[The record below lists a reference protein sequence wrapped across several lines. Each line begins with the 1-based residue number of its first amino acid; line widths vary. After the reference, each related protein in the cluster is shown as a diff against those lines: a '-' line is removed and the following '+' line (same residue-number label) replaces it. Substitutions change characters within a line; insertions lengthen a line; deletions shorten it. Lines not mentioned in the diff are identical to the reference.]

1 MNTFGRLFRI
11 SIYGES
17 HGKGLG
23 ILIDGCPPGIPLS
36 EYDFSTDLE
45 RRRGGKKG
53 ATSRAETD
61 IPIFVSG
68 LFNGK
73 TTGAPVLIHFENKD
87 TDSSAYEEMRYTP
100 RPGHADFVAFQKY
113 HGFNDYR
120 GGGHF
125 SGRLTLGLTAAGV
138 IAKKIISPVAVEANL
153 VEAGGLPDIDLA
165 VEKAISRNNSIGGIV
180 TCTATGLPVGLGEPF
195 FDSVESLISHAVFSI
210 PAIKGIEFGAGFA
223 LGAMYGSESND
234 IIIDST
240 GRTKTNNA
248 GGITGGIT
256 SGNDLFF
263 RVAIKPTPSI
273 PLPQKTVDIRTGKQ
287 TDITIKGRHDVCIAL
302 RVPVVVEA
310 VTAIVLAD
318 LLNIENANR
327 RDIL

>member
-1 MNTFGRLFRI
+1 MNTFGRLFKI

-23 ILIDGCPPGIPLS
+23 ILIDGCPPGISLS
-36 EYDFSTDLE
+36 EYDFSTDIE

-53 ATSRAETD
+53 ATSRAESD
-61 IPIFVSG
+61 IPIFASG

-87 TDSSAYEEMRYTP
+87 TDSSAYEEIRYTP

-113 HGFNDYR
+113 RGFNDYR

-138 IAKKIISPVAVEANL
+138 IAKKIISPVTVEANL

-223 LGAMYGSESND
+223 LGAMNGSESND

-263 RVAIKPTPSI
+263 RVVIKPTPSI
-273 PLPQKTVDIRTGKQ
+273 PLPQKTIDIRTGEQ

-318 LLNIENANR
+318 LLIIENAKR